1 MANLTP
7 LAHLSDGKAARIVE
21 LPRPPVHAQENG
33 QANDPF
39 THLRQ
44 AAISAAY
51 HDGTPTTW
59 LWHRPTKN
67 APARLITAGAS
78 TAPPGSRTTPDT
90 AIHLEL
96 SSIKAWIELAITHD
110 ALGTKQN
117 KSAQEGPT
125 VETTILPLWEDAF
138 TILITAEPATDKAR
152 HEEQQRLAD
161 QLRQTQDRAKTSPHH
176 KVQAER
182 LKAHYRELKQAEST
196 GLWHLTIRIGADTNA
211 AARTVAALAVAAFDL
226 EALPYAL
233 APSQASN
240 QNALATTKLLT
251 AITKPPTKEVQ
262 GIRLTQPPDFD
273 IAPEQRAGNKKLTIG
288 TVLDHQRRP
297 TERLALSRDSL
308 NRHTFVCGATG
319 AGKSQTVRAMLES
332 ATSQGIP
339 WLVVEP
345 AKAEYR
351 LMSARLQQDVVVIR
365 PGDLDQVPAGIDP
378 LRPAEGFPLQT
389 HLDLVRALFLAAFEA
404 EEPFPQVL
412 AKALERAYKDQGWD
426 ITLSAPIHTKHRP
439 RYPTLKDLQKAAE
452 TVVDEIGYGR
462 EIADNVRGFIRVR
475 LASLRLGTTGRFL
488 ESGHPIDVGKLLQT
502 NTVLEIEDVADD
514 RDKAFLMGAVLIA
527 LTEHLRVQER
537 KGELTPGN
545 LRHLTVFEEAHRL
558 LRNTQHTHGP
568 AAHAVEMFAAMLAEI
583 RAYGEGLIVAEQIPA
598 KLIPDVIKN
607 TAVKIVHRLPAQDD
621 RDAVGATMNLSPSQS
636 KHLVTLEPGTA
647 AVFTDGMDHPILAT
661 MPDGTHRELT
671 SELHTKGPERVIDPI
686 SGRCASPYALDICTL
701 SEFLRGRRLADANAP
716 MRLYTELTVVG
727 YLTGMDLPL
736 IPPVLADSLQGQED
750 LVIACALA
758 ACIDDSVAT
767 RSGAICDKLSP
778 DEFAAYIAESLY
790 STVCGHR
797 PVEVRRDRWLAAPF
811 RKTSRRKQDE
821 LLRGRAMIHALFGNE
836 SPSQLEDLIG
846 LNRYHDDWDEA
857 VRHQTAPYEVD
868 WAVPF
873 FATPRR
879 RLDGEA

>member
-1 MANLTP
+1 MADSP
-7 LAHLSDGKAARIVE
+7 PFAHLSGSAAARIVE
-21 LPRPPVHAQENG
+21 LPRPPERALENDEV
-33 QANDPF
+33 DPY
-39 THLRQ
+39 
-44 AAISAAY
+44 AAMRKAALTAAY
-51 HDGTPTTW
+51 HDRTPTTW

-67 APARLITAGAS
+67 APARLITAGAN
-78 TAPPGSRTTPDT
+78 TAPPGSKTTPDT
-90 AIHLEL
+90 AIHHEL
-96 SSIKAWIELAITHD
+96 KNVQAWTELTITHD
-110 ALGTKQN
+110 ALGTKRT
-117 KSAQEGPT
+117 KPAHEGPT
-125 VETTILPLWEDAF
+125 IENTILPLWDDPF
-138 TILITAEPATDKAR
+138 TLLITAEPATEKAKNA
-152 HEEQQRLAD
+152 EQQRLAD
-161 QLRQTQDRAKTSPHH
+161 QLRQTLDRAKTSPHH

-182 LKAHYRELKQAEST
+182 LRAHYRELKQAEST
-196 GLWHLTIRIGADTNA
+196 GLWRLTIRIGADTEA
-211 AARTVAALAVAAFDL
+211 AATTVAALAVAALDL
-226 EALPYAL
+226 QNLPYAL
-233 APSQASN
+233 RPSSTAGN
-240 QNALATTKLLT
+240 ANALATTPLVA

-273 IAPEQRAGNKKLTIG
+273 LTPEHKPGKDKLTIG
-288 TVLDHQRRP
+288 TVLDQQGRE
-297 TERLALSRDSL
+297 TERLELSKNSL

-332 ATSQGIP
+332 ATAQGIP

-404 EEPFPQVL
+404 DEPFPQVL
-412 AKALERAYKDQGWD
+412 AAALERAYREQGWD
-426 ITLSAPIHTKHRP
+426 LTLSAPIHPKFRP

-475 LASLRLGTTGRFL
+475 LASLRFGTTGRFL
-488 ESGHPIDVGKLLQT
+488 ESGHPIDIGKLLQT

-537 KGELTPGN
+537 KGELTPGR

-558 LRNTQHTHGP
+558 LRNTPHTHGP

-607 TAVKIVHRLPAQDD
+607 TAVKIVHRLPARDD
-621 RDAVGATMNLSPSQS
+621 RDAVGATMNLSEAQS

-647 AVFTDGMDHPILAT
+647 AVFTDGMDHPVLVT

-671 SELHTKGPERVIDPI
+671 SELHTRGPERVIDPV
-686 SGRCASPYALDICTL
+686 SGRCGSPYALDICTL
-701 SEFLRGRRLADANAP
+701 SEFLRGRRLADANVA

-736 IPPVLADSLQGQED
+736 IPNALADSLLGQED

-758 ACIDDSVAT
+758 ACIDDAVAA
-767 RSGAICDKLSP
+767 RSGAICDKMRP
-778 DEFAAYIAESLY
+778 DEFAAYIAESFY

-797 PVEVRRDRWLAAPF
+797 PVEVGRDRWLAAPF
-811 RKTSRRKQDE
+811 RRTSRSKRDE
-821 LLRGRAMIHALFGNE
+821 LLRGPAMVHALFGIDF
-836 SPSQLEDLIG
+836 PSQLEDLIG
-846 LNRYHDDWDEA
+846 VDRYHDDWDVA
-857 VRHQTAPYEVD
+857 VRQRTAPYDVD

>member
-1 MANLTP
+1 MANPNP
-7 LAHLSDGKAARIVE
+7 LEHLSDGKAARIVE
-21 LPRPPVHAQENG
+21 LPRPPERAKQGNG
-33 QANDPF
+33 TANDPYAQ
-39 THLRQ
+39 LRQ
-44 AAISAAY
+44 ANLTAAY

-59 LWHRPTKN
+59 LWHRPAKH

-78 TAPPGSRTTPDT
+78 TAPPGSKTTPDT
-90 AIHLEL
+90 AIHQEL
-96 SSIKAWIELAITHD
+96 TSIKAWTELTITHEPP
-110 ALGTKQN
+110 
-117 KSAQEGPT
+117 SAKHHRTTQEGPT
-125 VETTILPLWEDAF
+125 IETTILPLWEDAF
-138 TILITAEPATDKAR
+138 TILITAEPATDKAKNQE
-152 HEEQQRLAD
+152 HQRIAD
-161 QLRQTQDRAKTSPHH
+161 HLRQTRDRAKTSPHH

-182 LKAHYRELKQAEST
+182 LEAHYRELKQAESK
-196 GLWHLTIRIGADTNA
+196 GLWHLTIKIGAETET
-211 AARTVAALAVAAFDL
+211 AARTVAGLAVAAFDL
-226 EALPYAL
+226 QAIPYAL
-233 APSQASN
+233 SQNKTS
-240 QNALATTKLLT
+240 QNALATTELLA
-251 AITKPPTKEVQ
+251 AITKPPTKEVP

-273 IAPEQRAGNKKLTIG
+273 IAQEPQPGKDKLAIG
-288 TVLDHQRRP
+288 TILDHQHRK
-297 TERLALSRDSL
+297 TQRLELSKDSL

-332 ATSQGIP
+332 ATAQGIP

-404 EEPFPQVL
+404 DEPFPQVL
-412 AKALERAYKDQGWD
+412 AKALERAYEEQGWD
-426 ITLSAPIHTKHRP
+426 LTLSEPIHKRHRP
-439 RYPTLKDLQKAAE
+439 RYPTLKDLELAAE
-452 TVVDEIGYGR
+452 KVVDEIGYGR
-462 EIADNVRGFIRVR
+462 EVADNVRGFIRVR

-488 ESGHPIDVGKLLQT
+488 ESGHPIDIGKLLQT

-537 KGELTPGN
+537 NGNLTPGR

-568 AAHAVEMFAAMLAEI
+568 ATHAVEMFAAMLAEI

-621 RDAVGATMNLSPSQS
+621 RDAVGATMNLSPTQS

-647 AVFTDGMDHPILAT
+647 AVFTDGMDHPVLVR

-671 SELHTKGPERVIDPI
+671 SEPHTKGPERVIDPI
-686 SGRCASPYALDICTL
+686 SGRCGSPYALDICTL
-701 SEFLRGRRLADANAP
+701 SEFLRGRRLADANAS

-736 IPPVLADSLQGQED
+736 IPPALADSLQGQED

-767 RSGAICDKLSP
+767 RSGAICDKMRP

-797 PVEVRRDRWLAAPF
+797 PIEVRRDRWLAAPF

-821 LLRGRAMIHALFGNE
+821 LLRGRAMIVALFGNE
-836 SPSQLEDLIG
+836 SPSQFEDLIG
-846 LNRYHDDWDEA
+846 VDRYHDDWDEA
-857 VRHQTAPYEVD
+857 VRHKTAPYEVD